1 MIKLMMPEVGTEE
14 LNLIQQV
21 LESGYLTTGPMTQ
34 RFEHLVAEYV
44 GVKHAVAVSSG
55 TTALHLALICLGI
68 GPGDEVLVPD
78 FTFPASANVVR
89 HCGATPVLVD
99 IDLATFNIDV
109 ADLEKKITSKAK
121 AIMPVHLFGLSAE
134 MDAILALAQKHP
146 PLKRGAG
153 GIWVVEDAACA
164 LGAEYKGCKCGAMGD
179 LGCFSF
185 HPRKVITTGEGGM
198 VVTDNDEW
206 AERLRL
212 LRNHAMDR
220 RDGERVFVEVG
231 YNYRM
236 SDVHSAIGVAQMG
249 KLDSIIAKHLELADW
264 YRETLSG
271 LDMITLP
278 TVPDGCK
285 HIYQTYATLLDER
298 VNRQNI
304 IQDLRQAGIEANI
317 GTYSVSVQPAYQ
329 PCEILPNSWRA
340 HQGVLALPFHT
351 RMTKENVAEVAHA
364 LFDILGHYNS

>member
-1 MIKLMMPEVGTEE
+1 MIKLMTPEVGTEE

-34 RFEHLVAEYV
+34 RFEQLVAEYV

-89 HCGATPVLVD
+89 HCDATPVLVD

-121 AIMPVHLFGLSAE
+121 AIMPVHLFGLSAD
-134 MDAILALAQKHP
+134 MDAILALAQKHG
-146 PLKRGAG
+146 L
-153 GIWVVEDAACA
+153 WVVEDAACA
-164 LGAEYKGCKCGAMGD
+164 LGAEYKGRKCGAMGD

-198 VVTDNDEW
+198 VVTDNDKL

-220 RDGERVFVEVG
+220 RGGERVFVDVG
-231 YNYRM
+231 YNYRI
-236 SDVHSAIGVAQMG
+236 SDVLAAIGVAQMA
-249 KLDSIIAKHLELADW
+249 KLDSIISKHLELADW
-264 YRETLSG
+264 YQEALSD
-271 LDMITLP
+271 LDMLTLP
-278 TVPDGCK
+278 TVPEGCK
-285 HIYQTYATLLDER
+285 HIYQTYATLLDECI
-298 VNRQNI
+298 NRQDVI
-304 IQDLRQAGIEANI
+304 DALRQVGIEATI
-317 GTYSVSVQPAYQ
+317 GTYSVSTQPAYQ
-329 PCEILPNSWRA
+329 PCEVPSNSLRA
-340 HQGVLALPFHT
+340 HQRALALPFHT
-351 RMTKENVAEVAHA
+351 RMTRDNVTEVVHA
-364 LFDILGHYNS
+364 FTNILGSTPR

>member
-1 MIKLMMPEVGTEE
+1 MTPEVGIEE

-21 LESGYLTTGPMTQ
+21 LESGYLTTGPITQ
-34 RFEHLVAEYV
+34 RFEQLVAEYV

-99 IDLATFNIDV
+99 IDLATFNINV
-109 ADLEKKITSKAK
+109 VDLEKKITPKAK
-121 AIMPVHLFGLSAE
+121 AIMPVHLFGLSAD

-146 PLKRGAG
+146 PLRRGAG

-164 LGAEYKGCKCGAMGD
+164 LGAEYKGRKCGAMGD

-198 VVTDNDEW
+198 VVTDNDDW

-212 LRNHAMDR
+212 LRNHAIDR
-220 RDGERVFVEVG
+220 RDGERIFVEVG

-236 SDVHSAIGVAQMG
+236 SDVLAAIGVAQMG
-249 KLDSIIAKHLELADW
+249 KLDSIIAKHLELASL
-264 YRETLSG
+264 YQEALSD
-271 LDMITLP
+271 LDMLTLP
-278 TVPDGCK
+278 TVPEGCK

-298 VNRQNI
+298 INRQDVI
-304 IQDLRQAGIEANI
+304 GALHQAGIEATI
-317 GTYSVSVQPAYQ
+317 GTYSVSAQPAYQ
-329 PCEILPNSWRA
+329 PCEVPSNSLQA
-340 HQGVLALPFHT
+340 HQRALALPFHT
-351 RMTKENVAEVAHA
+351 RMTRDNVTEVAHA
-364 LFDILGHYNS
+364 FISILGSTPR

>member
-1 MIKLMMPEVGTEE
+1 MIKLMTPEVGTEE
-14 LNLIQQV
+14 LKLIQRV

-34 RFEHLVAEYV
+34 QFEQLVAEYV

-55 TTALHLALICLGI
+55 TTALHLALVCLGI
-68 GPGDEVLVPD
+68 GAGDEVLVPD

-109 ADLEKKITSKAK
+109 ADLEKKITPKAK
-121 AIMPVHLFGLSAE
+121 AIMPVHLFGLSAD

-179 LGCFSF
+179 LACFSF
-185 HPRKVITTGEGGM
+185 HPRKIITTGEGGM

-220 RDGERVFVEVG
+220 QDSERVFVEVG
-231 YNYRM
+231 YNYRL
-236 SDVHSAIGVAQMG
+236 SDVLAAIGVVQMT

-264 YRETLSG
+264 YQEALSD
-271 LDMITLP
+271 LDMLTLP
-278 TVPDGCK
+278 TVPEGCK

-298 VNRQNI
+298 INRQDVI
-304 IQDLRQAGIEANI
+304 DALRQVGIEATI
-317 GTYSVSVQPAYQ
+317 GTYSISAQPAYQ
-329 PCEILPNSWRA
+329 PCEVPPNSLRA
-340 HQGVLALPFHT
+340 HQSVLALPFHT
-351 RMTKENVAEVAHA
+351 RMTKADVAKVTCE
-364 LFDILGHYNS
+364 LTSILEGKK

>member
-1 MIKLMMPEVGTEE
+1 MTPEVGIEE

-34 RFEHLVAEYV
+34 RFEQLVAEYL

-89 HCGATPVLVD
+89 HCGAIPVLVD

-109 ADLEKKITSKAK
+109 TDLEKKITPKAK
-121 AIMPVHLFGLSAE
+121 AIMPVHLFGLSAD
-134 MDAILALAQKHP
+134 MDAILALAQKHG
-146 PLKRGAG
+146 L
-153 GIWVVEDAACA
+153 WVVEDAACA
-164 LGAEYKGCKCGAMGD
+164 LGAEYKGRKCGAMGD

-212 LRNHAMDR
+212 LRNHAMGK
-220 RDGERVFVEVG
+220 RDNERVFVEAG

-236 SDVHSAIGVAQMG
+236 SDVLAAIGVAQMA

-264 YRETLSG
+264 YTEALSD
-271 LDMITLP
+271 LDMLTIP
-278 TVPDGCK
+278 TVPKGCK

-298 VNRQNI
+298 INRQDVI
-304 IQDLRQAGIEANI
+304 DALRQSGIEATI
-317 GTYSVSVQPAYQ
+317 GTYSVSAQPAYQ
-329 PCEILPNSWRA
+329 PCEIPPNSLRA
-340 HQGVLALPFHT
+340 HHSVLALPFHT
-351 RMTKENVAEVAHA
+351 RMTKADVAKIVCE
-364 LFDILGHYNS
+364 LTNIWKGM